1 MLTCKTTR
9 RAQGSKTYLP
19 QIEDVT
25 MEEKIPGKLSE
36 EVEDLVDEGS
46 VSSENLNTIDV
57 QGEDLLL

>member
-57 QGEDLLL
+57 QGEDFLL